1 MDTKNEADDHST
13 MEENLES
20 YFRLQESDGRYGG
33 GTSHQRIENN
43 EEDGQYVE
51 FSEEDL
57 SIRETLHRH
66 SMPRAEDS
74 IEEVFR
80 NKKSV
85 FGQRNRAILLDM
97 ALKRRK
103 GEEEAQLAAE
113 KTNIMRKKF
122 KDALLEKALRARN
135 QSIEIVGEVT
145 EVVCNS
151 ETGKSMNKLKTIGLG
166 TSKSCALT
174 LIEIEQQEKAEEDRK
189 LQIAAIRR
197 KFKAQ
202 HKTILLTLMQKHK
215 DEKKAE
221 LIHLEEE
228 EEKKK
233 KRRVTD
239 DNKMLARRAV
249 ASLLAVKSEDDAI
262 NVRTMRVR
270 RIEVK
275 EDRIV
280 SIPTESNKGGSGSG
294 IAVGSGFASVRA
306 HRAHTADTDVSP
318 RR

>member
-43 EEDGQYVE
+43 EEGGQYVE

-57 SIRETLHRH
+57 SIREMLHRH
-66 SMPRAEDS
+66 SMPRAEES
-74 IEEVFR
+74 IEEVFSNR
-80 NKKSV
+80 KSV

-113 KTNIMRKKF
+113 KTNMMRKKF

-145 EVVCNS
+145 EVVYNS
-151 ETGKSMNKLKTIGLG
+151 EIGKSMNKLKTVGLG
-166 TSKSCALT
+166 PSKCCALT

-221 LIHLEEE
+221 LMHLEE

-233 KRRVTD
+233 KKRKVTD

-249 ASLLAVKSEDDAI
+249 ASLLAVKSDDDAV

>member
-1 MDTKNEADDHST
+1 MTNEADDHST
-13 MEENLES
+13 MEDELES
-20 YFRLQESDGRYGG
+20 YFRLEESDGRYGG

-43 EEDGQYVE
+43 EGGGQCVE
-51 FSEEDL
+51 FSDEEM
-57 SIRETLHRH
+57 SIRETLPHH
-66 SMPRAEDS
+66 SVTRAEES
-74 IEEVFR
+74 VEEASTNR
-80 NKKSV
+80 KSV

-103 GEEEAQLAAE
+103 EEEEAQSAAE
-113 KTNIMRKKF
+113 KKNFMRKKF

-145 EVVCNS
+145 EVVCKS
-151 ETGKSMNKLKTIGLG
+151 EIGKSMNELKTIGLR

-189 LQIAAIRR
+189 LQIATIRR

-202 HKTILLTLMQKHK
+202 HKTILMTLMQKHK

-228 EEKKK
+228 EKKK
-233 KRRVTD
+233 KRKVMD
-239 DNKMLARRAV
+239 DNKMLARRAI
-249 ASLLAVKSEDDAI
+249 ASLLAVKSDDDAI
-262 NVRTMRVR
+262 NDHTMRVKR
-270 RIEVK
+270 TELK
-275 EDRIV
+275 EDSTV
-280 SIPTESNKGGSGSG
+280 SIPDESNKGGSGSG